1 MRLSFSTK
9 ALSVIAGAA
18 MLGATMSAPASAF
31 TLASPSIGEQF
42 SAAGHADKVWW
53 RGGWG
58 WRGGGW
64 RGGWHGGW
72 GWRGGWG
79 YRPWGWG
86 YRPWGWGGGWC
97 RWHPYRCGW

>member
-9 ALSVIAGAA
+9 MLGAIAGVA
-18 MLGATMSAPASAF
+18 MLGATMSEPASAF
-31 TLASPSIGEQF
+31 TLASPSIGDQF
-42 SAAGHADKVWW
+42 SATGHVDKVWW

-58 WRGGGW
+58 WRRGWGW
-64 RGGWHGGW
+64 RAGW

-86 YRPWGWGGGWC
+86 YGGGWC
-97 RWHPYRCGW
+97 AWHPYRCGRW